1 MVLHHGG
8 FPIRKST
15 DQSPFAAPRSLSQ
28 LVTSFV
34 GSWCQGIHL
43 MLFFAWTS
51 FFRFSLSFELL
62 EFLTNVRD
70 IARERFSLH
79 TFSSLHF
86 HFREIVFTL
95 TGKTYFRILKSVLL
109 SVRFYSFFQY
119 TSYSVFNE
127 HFADHSVICFRELAL
142 RSLLP

>member
-1 MVLHHGG
+1 MPRH
-8 FPIRKST
+8 
-15 DQSPFAAPRSLSQ
+15 SPYA
-28 LVTSFV
+28 LVRLNF
-34 GSWCQGIHL
+34 L
-43 MLFFAWTS
+43 
-51 FFRFSLSFELL
+51 FRFSLSFELL

-79 TFSSLHF
+79 TFLLYISTSVKLS
-86 HFREIVFTL
+86 FTL

-127 HFADHSVICFRELAL
+127 HFAKYFVLCS
-142 RSLLP
+142 